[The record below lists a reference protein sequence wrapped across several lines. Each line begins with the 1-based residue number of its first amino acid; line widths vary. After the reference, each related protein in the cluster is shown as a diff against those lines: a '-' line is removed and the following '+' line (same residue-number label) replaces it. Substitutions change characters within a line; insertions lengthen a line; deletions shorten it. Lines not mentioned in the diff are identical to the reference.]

1 MCQREKRDIEKGL
14 KNVGN
19 DAAFPLTNDLI
30 IIMQLGSL
38 YAASRPPA

>member
-1 MCQREKRDIEKGL
+1 MKCVKGKKRDIEKGV

-30 IIMQLGSL
+30 IIMQWKN
-38 YAASRPPA
+38 PHTIQK